1 MQLEE
6 LLNDPYLEDFARE
19 LISNRNQTLKVALKI
34 RTMQEKVFN
43 MYVKSNDMHVM
54 NDLANRSRALQ
65 KLLDRIINQG
75 LITEKEQKKFQNIK
89 DSLKRYNIK

>member
-19 LISNRNQTLKVALKI
+19 LISERNSTLKVALKI

-43 MYVKSNDMHVM
+43 MYVKSNDMRVM

>member
-1 MQLEE
+1 MKLEE

-19 LISNRNQTLKVALKI
+19 LISDKNKTLKVALKI
-34 RTMQEKVFN
+34 RVLQEKVFN
-43 MYVKSNDMHVM
+43 MYVKSENMNVM

-65 KLLDRIINQG
+65 KLLDRIIKQG

-89 DSLKRYNIK
+89 DSLKRYNIE